1 MKFPN
6 RQNEPM
12 MTKIEV
18 GAGDRLRRDTRN
30 FSEAIKMFRTLKG
43 VTEWLTA
50 KIRLIAVGVNA
61 TSI

>member
-6 RQNEPM
+6 GQNEP

-18 GAGDRLRRDTRN
+18 GAGDRLGRDTRN

-50 KIRLIAVGVNA
+50 KTRLIAVGVNA